1 MFPFLGI
8 SNAVLNMGQHVP
20 RLSWTMF
27 ECLPYIE
34 LKRITRQSL
43 EHSFLPGQ
51 SLWATTKGA
60 FRPVSACASVV
71 SGNPS
76 HSCGEFLA
84 ENERAREQWKLEA
97 EFANFEKKY

>member
-34 LKRITRQSL
+34 LKLTAYS
-43 EHSFLPGQ
+43 
-51 SLWATTKGA
+51 T
-60 FRPVSACASVV
+60 
-71 SGNPS
+71 
-76 HSCGEFLA
+76 GEGLSTI
-84 ENERAREQWKLEA
+84 
-97 EFANFEKKY
+97 